1 MRTDGSP
8 EIPML
13 RLRAPSMSDRA
24 LHLRDAERE
33 RLIAD
38 FAITFNGRHY
48 KFNGYRYDLLADAIN
63 YAVRDRSKHQH
74 DERGVFKA
82 APDVVEIPSE
92 AQQQLM
98 VTLTITFDKGV
109 YHLGVYRYDRLADAI
124 DYARH
129 HFQVGEAAIAAER
142 ENQALHNS

>member
-1 MRTDGSP
+1 M
-8 EIPML
+8 PML

-24 LHLRDAERE
+24 LHLRDAVRE

-48 KFNGYRYDLLADAIN
+48 RFNGYRYDLLADAIN

-74 DERGVFKA
+74 DDRGVFKA
-82 APDVVEIPSE
+82 APEVVETPSE
-92 AQQQLM
+92 AQRQLM

-109 YHLGVYRYDRLADAI
+109 YHLGVYRYERLADAI

-129 HFQVGEAAIAAER
+129 HVQVGEEAIADDR
-142 ENQALHNS
+142 ENQVIRSA